1 MLEKILTFFRPKAP
15 PALLM
20 VLENIGGGVH
30 KRVDENRELLELLQ
44 QKAPQLLAECPWVNG
59 WLRGN
64 DEFFCALES
73 LATSLGVSNP
83 GFARGPG
90 FPRSWPEQPEMHT
103 NAAWI
108 EHAYPLQ
115 QVAIHLQGTRHSH
128 RHEVISLL
136 EAVLSRLRE
145 GEIAGEEHDD
155 DFGYRFSVASETHGP
170 SFFAEPAG
178 SN

>member
-1 MLEKILTFFRPKAP
+1 M
-15 PALLM
+15 
-20 VLENIGGGVH
+20 
-30 KRVDENRELLELLQ
+30 
-44 QKAPQLLAECPWVNG
+44 
-59 WLRGN
+59 
-64 DEFFCALES
+64 
-73 LATSLGVSNP
+73 
-83 GFARGPG
+83 
-90 FPRSWPEQPEMHT
+90 
-103 NAAWI
+103 
-108 EHAYPLQ
+108 Q